1 MDILLRML
9 GYGLIL
15 YIKNY
20 LIYNMD
26 IFINNFMDGSGEI
39 FVEIHIY
46 RFRKAAIFS
55 FLIYFRK

>member
-26 IFINNFMDGSGEI
+26 IFINDFYEW
-39 FVEIHIY
+39 
-46 RFRKAAIFS
+46 KW
-55 FLIYFRK
+55 